1 MPNGECPGPRGTDQT
16 MARDEKKKDK
26 KKSVSK
32 SRYKSVLTGPVGTK
46 EPRFLHDLPLDNV
59 VGALI
64 ALAGEVYILRDRVQT
79 LEAVLT
85 EAKTIAPDAVEN
97 FKESPDKDK
106 ARNEDAKK
114 FVNRVLREL
123 HRSDVPVSK
132 IGRKAREMV

>member
-16 MARDEKKKDK
+16 MAKDEKKKDK

-97 FKESPDKDK
+97 FKESPEKDK

>member
-16 MARDEKKKDK
+16 MAKDEKKKDK
-26 KKSVSK
+26 KKSVSM